1 MDASDVMSSPVIAG
15 APSTSAKDLAGL
27 LLTEGFSGVPIAN
40 DKGEVVGIVTE
51 ADLIRALRWKRPLE
65 TTTASDIMSTDVKS
79 VDINTPITVVMEVLE
94 TEHFIRVPV
103 TQNGKLVGII
113 ARRDVIKAN
122 VSPTFQKF
130 G

>member
-1 MDASDVMSSPVIAG
+1 MNSPVIVG
-15 APSTSAKDLAGL
+15 APSTSTRDLAGL
-27 LLTEGFSGVPIAN
+27 LLTEGFSGVPITD
-40 DKGEVVGIVTE
+40 DKGEVLGIVTE
-51 ADLIRALRWKRPLE
+51 ANLIRALRWRRPLE

-103 TQNGKLVGII
+103 TQNGKLVGVIS
-113 ARRDVIKAN
+113 RRDVIKAN
-122 VSPTFQKF
+122 VSPKFQRY